1 MSEERRITAGRI
13 TAGWI
18 TAGRALLGNAAVL
31 AVLALTALWLLGVQR
46 SEIVWRDPG
55 PQRVFGALGVVLA
68 YAVFCRW
75 LRRRRLRAAAQPSAS
90 AAGDTISVVY
100 ATQTGTAESLAR
112 RTAELLRDAGRGVRL
127 LGLDQ
132 WDAQHVSGDVLF
144 VVSTYGEGDPP
155 DMAAGFTRRS
165 LERSVP
171 LAGLRY
177 GLLALG
183 DSEYV
188 NFCGFGRRLDA
199 WLRHQGAQALF
210 DRIDVDNA
218 DAGALR
224 HWQHQVGVL
233 AGRTDQPDWS
243 APRYASWQL
252 VQRQLINPGSV
263 GGGCYLIGLTPLA
276 DETLQWEAGDVAEI
290 GPHHAHS
297 DVQSLLQRLHINGDE
312 ILADGE
318 TVAARLARSQWPEPP
333 EPGALPL
340 REWLDQLR
348 PLPHREYSIASIPAD
363 GRLELLVRQWRREDG
378 SLGTGSGWLTAHAIV
393 GGAVDLR
400 LRRNAQFH
408 MPAED
413 RPLILIGNGTGIAG
427 LRALLKAR
435 IAAGRRRNWL
445 LFGERS
451 LSRDFFFAEE
461 IQAWQ
466 AEGALERVD
475 LAFSRDQEQ
484 RIYVQDRLRE
494 AAAALRDWTAAGA
507 CIYVCGSLQGMAP
520 AVDAELRA
528 ALGTALLEQLV
539 EQGRYRRDVY

>member
-1 MSEERRITAGRI
+1 M
-13 TAGWI
+13 
-18 TAGRALLGNAAVL
+18 LGNAAVL
-31 AVLALTALWLLGVQR
+31 AVLVLVALWLLGLQR

-68 YAVFCRW
+68 YAGFCRW
-75 LRRRRLRAAAQPSAS
+75 LRRRRLRAAAALPA
-90 AAGDTISVVY
+90 AIAGDTISVVY

-132 WDAQHVSGDVLF
+132 WDAQQAAGDVLF

-155 DMAAGFTRRS
+155 DMAAGFARRS
-165 LERSVP
+165 LDRTAP

-233 AGRTDQPDWS
+233 AGSTDQPDWS

-252 VQRQLINPGSV
+252 DRREQINPGSV
-263 GGGCYLIGLTPLA
+263 GGGCYLIGLTAPA
-276 DETLQWEAGDVAEI
+276 GEAAHWEAGDVAEI
-290 GPHHAHS
+290 GPHHAPAE
-297 DVQSLLQRLHINGDE
+297 VLALLQRLRIDGDE
-312 ILADGE
+312 VLADGE
-318 TVAARLARSQWPEPP
+318 TVAARLARSQWPDPP
-333 EPGALPL
+333 APGALPL
-340 REWLDQLR
+340 REWLDRLK

-378 SLGTGSGWLTAHAIV
+378 SLGTGSGWLTAHAAV
-393 GGAVDLR
+393 GGTVDLR

-408 MPAED
+408 APAGD
-413 RPLILIGNGTGIAG
+413 CPLILIGNGTGIAG

-435 IAAGRRRNWL
+435 IAAGCRRNWL

-451 LSRDFFFAEE
+451 RAHDFFFADE

-466 AEGALERVD
+466 AQGWLERVD
-475 LAFSRDQEQ
+475 LAFSRDQAQ

-494 AAAALRDWTAAGA
+494 AAAAVRDWTAAGA
-507 CIYVCGSLQGMAP
+507 CIYVCGRLQGMAP

-528 ALGTALLEQLV
+528 ALGTALLEQLA

>member
-1 MSEERRITAGRI
+1 MSDARRTTSR
-13 TAGWI
+13 
-18 TAGRALLGNAAVL
+18 RALLGNAAVL
-31 AVLALTALWLLGVQR
+31 AVLALIALWLLGLQR

-55 PQRVFGALGVVLA
+55 PQRVFGALGIVLA
-68 YAVFCRW
+68 YAGFCQW
-75 LRRRRLRAAAQPSAS
+75 LRRRRLRAAAALPAAA

-127 LGLDQ
+127 LGLDK
-132 WDAQHVSGDVLF
+132 WDAQQAAGDVLF

-155 DMAAGFTRRS
+155 DMAAGFARRS
-165 LERSVP
+165 LDSAAP

-218 DAGALR
+218 DEGALR

-243 APRYASWQL
+243 APRYAAWQL
-252 VQRQLINPGSV
+252 VRRELINPGSA
-263 GGGCYLIGLTPLA
+263 GGGCYLIGLAAPA
-276 DETLQWEAGDVAEI
+276 GESVHWDAGDVAEI
-290 GPHHAHS
+290 GPHHAPQE
-297 DVQSLLQRLHINGDE
+297 VQALLQRLGMDGNDV
-312 ILADGE
+312 LADGE
-318 TVAARLARSQWPEPP
+318 TVAARLARSQWPDPP
-333 EPGALPL
+333 GPGALPL
-340 REWLDQLR
+340 HEWLDRLK

-363 GRLELLVRQWRREDG
+363 GQLELLVRQWRREDG
-378 SLGTGSGWLTAHAIV
+378 SLGTGSGWLTAHAAV

-408 MPAED
+408 KPDAD
-413 RPLILIGNGTGIAG
+413 CPLILIGNGTGIAG

-435 IAAGRRRNWL
+435 VAAGHRRNWL

-451 LSRDFFFAEE
+451 RARDFFFAEE

-466 AEGALERVD
+466 EQGWLERVD

-494 AAAALRDWTAAGA
+494 AAAAVRDWAAAGA

-528 ALGTALLEQLV
+528 ALGTALLEQLA